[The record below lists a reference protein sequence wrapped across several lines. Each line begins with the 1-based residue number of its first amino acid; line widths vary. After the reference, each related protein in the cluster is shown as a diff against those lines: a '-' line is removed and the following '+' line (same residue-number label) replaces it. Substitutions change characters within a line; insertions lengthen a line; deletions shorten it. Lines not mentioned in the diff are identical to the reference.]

1 MYTLYKDGKE
11 ISADRDQLDALKEDG
26 WATVKPEVEVA
37 VQEASEESGDPDS
50 DEEGSG
56 NKLESADED
65 ADNRRLNLE

>member
-26 WATVKPEVEVA
+26 WATVKSEAVVA
-37 VQEASEESGDPDS
+37 DEESDDKGADDAPAT
-50 DEEGSG
+50 G
-56 NKLESADED
+56 NTLESADGADED

>member
-26 WATVKPEVEVA
+26 WATVKPEEV
-37 VQEASEESGDPDS
+37 VQEASEGSDDS
-50 DEEGSG
+50 DSEEEVSG

>member
-26 WATVKPEVEVA
+26 WATVKPEEV
-37 VQEASEESGDPDS
+37 VQEASEESDDS
-50 DEEGSG
+50 DSEEEVSG